1 MAHLSP
7 IRISLNSFPI
17 LFLSM
22 ILLDEIPNLLQVQR
36 RGNILFLE
44 KQKKEILCRRFP
56 ITRDTVCYP
65 NNQTIKIFR
74 YISLS
79 ESFHDK

>member
-44 KQKKEILCRRFP
+44 KQKKEILAAEDSR
-56 ITRDTVCYP
+56 
-65 NNQTIKIFR
+65 
-74 YISLS
+74 
-79 ESFHDK
+79 

>member
-44 KQKKEILCRRFP
+44 KQKQKKYSLQKIL
-56 ITRDTVCYP
+56 DNAWY
-65 NNQTIKIFR
+65 
-74 YISLS
+74 SLLS
-79 ESFHDK
+79 E

>member
-22 ILLDEIPNLLQVQR
+22 ILLDEIPNLLLKY
-36 RGNILFLE
+36 RGVEIFFFSKN
-44 KQKKEILCRRFP
+44 KKKEYSLQKIL
-56 ITRDTVCYP
+56 D
-65 NNQTIKIFR
+65 NA
-74 YISLS
+74 
-79 ESFHDK
+79 

>member
-22 ILLDEIPNLLQVQR
+22 ILLDEIPNLLLKY
-36 RGNILFLE
+36 RGVEIFFFSKNKKKKYSLQKILDNAWYSL
-44 KQKKEILCRRFP
+44 
-56 ITRDTVCYP
+56 
-65 NNQTIKIFR
+65 
-74 YISLS
+74 LS
-79 ESFHDK
+79 E

>member
-1 MAHLSP
+1 MAHLSL

-44 KQKKEILCRRFP
+44 KQKKETLAAEDSR
-56 ITRDTVCYP
+56 
-65 NNQTIKIFR
+65 
-74 YISLS
+74 
-79 ESFHDK
+79 